1 MVESGAM
8 AAGVVLAK
16 PLLDQASAAQAQRKR
31 ILAVAVGP
39 SQIPN
44 PRPITSEAELP
55 GLQLRPI
62 ILAMVEQLKRTQ
74 PAYIL
79 GTHYVIDYLQ
89 DEPANLQGRIA
100 AYLTN
105 PPPSAGITIF
115 TIASSATTAAYR
127 ARQGIS
133 ALVPIV
139 FTVIS
144 TPADPPQSFVDRNTL
159 RGNRITGV
167 STGLAQT
174 VRDCRN
180 FCKELRS
187 GSDRLRVYTV
197 SSDTH
202 PAAVAARRNLD
213 SAPDPDIPHEK
224 DSLPQATGNAVRA
237 KIGALPKYSGSR
249 RNCILAI
256 PDDTVFGFRDA
267 VIQLAHAK
275 TADGG
280 REVPTF
286 FQQLEVV
293 RNTTD
298 PTKSALGAYGIP
310 AETIGLRAA
319 EMMSQVLNDPD
330 AASRIPVRMPDLK
343 NDFKLV
349 WNTAVAKSLGI
360 DIPPGLLSAA
370 SEVFPK

>member
-8 AAGVVLAK
+8 AAGVVLAN
-16 PLLDQASAAQAQRKR
+16 PLLEQASAAQAQAKR

-44 PRPITSEAELP
+44 PRPITSEAELA

-62 ILAMVEQLKRTQ
+62 IVALVDQLKRTQ
-74 PAYIL
+74 PAYTL

-89 DEPANLQGRIA
+89 DEPANLQSRIA

-115 TIASSATTAAYR
+115 TIASSATLAAYR

-133 ALVPIV
+133 PLVPIV

-202 PAAVAARRNLD
+202 PAAVEARKQLD
-213 SAPDPDIPHEK
+213 ASHDPDIPHEN
-224 DSLPQATGNAVRA
+224 DPLPQATGNAVRA
-237 KIGALPKYSGSR
+237 KIGALPKYWGSR
-249 RNCILAI
+249 RVCILAI

-267 VIQLAHAK
+267 VIQIAQARI
-275 TADGG
+275 TDGG
-280 REVPTF
+280 REGPTF

-310 AETIGLRAA
+310 PETIGQRAA
-319 EMMSQVLNDPD
+319 EIMSQVLNDPE

-349 WNTAVAKSLGI
+349 WNTAVASSLGI
-360 DIPPGLLSAA
+360 DIPPHLLQAA
-370 SEVFPK
+370 YKVFP